1 MRAVD
6 VFVPFHRALP
16 PRKRSLCARLD
27 ERCARI
33 SGCLAFRT
41 LNVADDGPP
50 PTHGCTIDGGVFC
63 PAALVHELQGWREGN
78 KKGTEL
84 TPSTH
89 PDAVSCRLEA
99 FQSRLASPPR
109 TSVVIVHRHRF
120 SESPRTP
127 CLRASA
133 RVLREKSQPTCPNL
147 RVRWLLRRAGERLR
161 PPGIEL
167 PLASARASFVVLF
180 GWCTVCAVPCFY
192 FSFSFLPFVFYSA
205 AFFDGVIV
213 PLFLRVLSCGV
224 W

>member
-1 MRAVD
+1 MCSD
-6 VFVPFHRALP
+6 FWLP
-16 PRKRSLCARLD
+16 GFQNFERGRRRTTADARLYNRRWRFLSSCSRARTSRV
-27 ERCARI
+27 ERRK
-33 SGCLAFRT
+33 
-41 LNVADDGPP
+41 
-50 PTHGCTIDGGVFC
+50 
-63 PAALVHELQGWREGN
+63 Q
-78 KKGTEL
+78 KGTEL

-213 PLFLRVLSCGV
+213 PLFLGVLSCGV